1 MDNNLINKI
10 IGWSAK
16 SWFYPLE
23 KAIYEFSLVDK
34 KKVLELGAG
43 EYSAVSLLFLNNKN
57 NIHITVYDNAK
68 IEKIKLLVNE
78 IQDSKKSIKNIQISS
93 MSAKKVNGKYNLIIM
108 KSVLGGIF
116 RLKNSKKEDA
126 QNLIKEIV
134 KNNLED
140 NGILVSMDNGKTTF
154 ESFFSKFGAR
164 KNKWRY
170 FVPSDFSDATKQYHF
185 GFLTNFS
192 FSIRFRNIGYTLDNI
207 IFLIDKLIYKVV
219 KIKNPSIIVS
229 IYKK

>member
-1 MDNNLINKI
+1 NLINKI
-10 IGWSAK
+10 IGWSTK